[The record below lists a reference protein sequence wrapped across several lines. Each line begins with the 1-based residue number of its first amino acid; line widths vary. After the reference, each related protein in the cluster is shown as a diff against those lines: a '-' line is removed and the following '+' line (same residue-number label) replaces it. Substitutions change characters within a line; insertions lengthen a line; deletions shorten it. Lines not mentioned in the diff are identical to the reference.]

1 MKSLAP
7 ELSILVSRRAV
18 QPQSN
23 LTPRSTSRSD
33 KGHNGRKARVNTET
47 PVSKPHS
54 RVSSTS
60 LDSQRTRRSV
70 EALSPVQ
77 EEYELLEY
85 EWPDLPPLE
94 QIREALARGRI
105 SKGVNYLL
113 PVDKTKNSVEG
124 VFRTDLRTMFKEPYL
139 ADGDGYSE
147 EKIRRLSRF
156 HFDTN
161 TLPSVERP
169 KTQHANSRDLP
180 INAESDAIRQLYTHS
195 APTNG
200 IVGRDAT
207 TESLRQRSSL
217 NFPIKQRLPPE
228 AIKLKQEAER
238 ILRSVQEKDKDAE
251 EEYDPTQH
259 DRQILNEQVGELI
272 LG

>member
-7 ELSILVSRRAV
+7 ELSVLVSRKNV

-33 KGHNGRKARVNTET
+33 KGQTSRKAKMNMDS
-47 PVSKPHS
+47 PINKPLS

-60 LDSQRTRRSV
+60 LESPHTRRSH
-70 EALSPVQ
+70 EGLSPVQ

-94 QIREALARGRI
+94 QFREALARGRI

-147 EKIRRLSRF
+147 DKIRRLSKF
-156 HFDTN
+156 HFDIYG
-161 TLPSVERP
+161 
-169 KTQHANSRDLP
+169 SRL
-180 INAESDAIRQLYTHS
+180 L
-195 APTNG
+195 
-200 IVGRDAT
+200 
-207 TESLRQRSSL
+207 
-217 NFPIKQRLPPE
+217 
-228 AIKLKQEAER
+228 
-238 ILRSVQEKDKDAE
+238 
-251 EEYDPTQH
+251 
-259 DRQILNEQVGELI
+259 
-272 LG
+272 